1 MKQMTPSPDAS
12 APLRWYYR
20 PVWVLL
26 LLFVVL
32 GPLGLPYL
40 WNSPRFSRGM
50 KVALTVLVVA
60 YTALLADETIRT
72 VRAVKKE
79 LDLLASVGGL

>member
-1 MKQMTPSPDAS
+1 MLQSADPSTPV
-12 APLRWYYR
+12 RWYYR
-20 PVWVLL
+20 PLWVLL

-40 WNSPRFSRGM
+40 WKSPSFSRAM
-50 KVALTVLVVA
+50 KVTLTVLVVA
-60 YTALLADETIRT
+60 YTAFLADETIRT
-72 VRAVKKE
+72 VRAVKRE